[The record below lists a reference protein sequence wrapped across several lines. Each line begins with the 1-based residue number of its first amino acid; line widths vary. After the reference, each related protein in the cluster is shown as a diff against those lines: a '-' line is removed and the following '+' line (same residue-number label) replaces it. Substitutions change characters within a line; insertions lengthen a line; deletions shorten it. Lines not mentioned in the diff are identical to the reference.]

1 MEKRRGRKDKFITG
15 TSKKKCFDFLKLMET
30 LLQECEEGKIETKS
44 DAVSR
49 RNELISAA
57 FAPVATADVD
67 TEIDADSD

>member
-1 MEKRRGRKDKFITG
+1 MMEKRRGRKDKFITG
-15 TSKKKCFDFLKLMET
+15 TSKKKCFEFLKVMET

-67 TEIDADSD
+67 ID